1 MQDKAELLRQAKRQV
16 ALRRQKAVTRAEQ
29 AAEQALAAV
38 QSGLEAGMPPD
49 AVLSDVECALA
60 ALGEI
65 SGRRVTED
73 VTSRIFS
80 RFCVG
85 K

>member
-38 QSGLEAGMPPD
+38 PGLAQADAEIRRLGFEA
-49 AVLSDVECALA
+49 AKLA
-60 ALGEI
+60 ANGQ
-65 SGRRVTED
+65 
-73 VTSRIFS
+73 
-80 RFCVG
+80 G
-85 K
+85 KEVWAPALER